1 MSDDRRTILAFDSG
15 SKNLSVALAVGSRIS
30 DVEEPQ
36 SRSSTQLPRLCE
48 RLLTGADL
56 TWSDLDAVIA
66 ARGPGSFTGLRVG
79 LAFALGLHQ
88 AIGIRA
94 TAISTLRLL
103 AAAADLDRPLTAA
116 VNAWRDSWFVQTF
129 DDTGSATGEP
139 ERIATADL
147 TKLAGPVVVAE
158 PVDGL
163 PTALGIDNSIAV
175 AALGLASSPEVD
187 WDPTTLQQPLYL
199 APPPATL
206 PRRPTT
212 ARA

>member
-1 MSDDRRTILAFDSG
+1 MANDGSKLLAFDTG
-15 SKNLSVALAVGSRIS
+15 SKTLSVALSAGGHLSHA
-30 DVEEPQ
+30 ELPQ
-36 SRSSTQLPRLCE
+36 SRSSAQLPRLAGQ
-48 RLLTGADL
+48 LLSDVDL
-56 TWSDLDAVIA
+56 TWRDLDAVIA

-88 AIGIRA
+88 ALGIRA

-103 AAAADLDRPLTAA
+103 AAAADLERPLTAA
-116 VNAWRDSWFVQTF
+116 VNAWRDSWFIQTF

-139 ERIATADL
+139 ERAAAADL
-147 TKLAGPVVVAE
+147 TELAGPVVVAE
-158 PVDGL
+158 PVDAL

-187 WDPTTLQQPLYL
+187 WDPTTLQEPLYL

>member
-1 MSDDRRTILAFDSG
+1 MSDDRPTILAFDSG
-15 SKNLSVALAVGSRIS
+15 SRNLSVALAVGGRIS

-36 SRSSTQLPRLCE
+36 SRSSARLPQLCE
-48 RLLTGADL
+48 QLLTGADL
-56 TWSDLDAVIA
+56 AWNELDAVIA

-88 AIGIRA
+88 ALGIRA

-103 AAAADLDRPLTAA
+103 AAAADLERPLTAA
-116 VNAWRDSWFVQTF
+116 VNAWRDSWFIQTF

-139 ERIATADL
+139 ERVATADL
-147 TKLAGPVVVAE
+147 TELAGPVVVAE
-158 PVDGL
+158 PVDAL

-187 WDPTTLQQPLYL
+187 WDPTTLQEPLYL